1 MPDNGFG
8 WHQAPRPPTSD
19 EFVAAQ
25 GRYYQHMIECFGTD
39 RCMFES
45 NFPVDRMSVSYRV
58 LWNAFKKI
66 ARDCSPDER
75 NALFAGTAT
84 RVYNLA

>member
-1 MPDNGFG
+1 
-8 WHQAPRPPTSD
+8 
-19 EFVAAQ
+19 
-25 GRYYQHMIECFGTD
+25 MIECFGTD

-84 RVYNLA
+84 RVYNLS